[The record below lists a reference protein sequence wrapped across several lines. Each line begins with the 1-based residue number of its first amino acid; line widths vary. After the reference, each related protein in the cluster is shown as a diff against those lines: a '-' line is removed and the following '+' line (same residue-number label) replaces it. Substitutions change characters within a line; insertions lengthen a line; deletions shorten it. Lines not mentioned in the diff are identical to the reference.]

1 MSTPSRRRRAGAI
14 LRWTLRILLV
24 LLIADLLYVAA
35 IWPDWEQYARGPV
48 PKSNFIKRYEA
59 SYKEKKFP
67 KLKWQPVAIGAIPRQ
82 LQRAVLVAEDWRFY
96 RHNGF
101 DLEAIRDALD
111 YNMEKKRIVFGA
123 STISQQTAKNLFL
136 SPSRDP
142 LRKWHEIL
150 FTIGLERHLGKRR
163 ILEIYLNIAEFGRGV
178 YGVQAASLHY
188 FGVPVGSISWDQAME
203 LAATL
208 PGPRKNNPANRTRYY
223 ARHLAKLKRLAARI
237 EPAPAP
243 EDVPSAEAPAIERV
257 APPHELKPLPT
268 EEAPPQYDAPPPD
281 AEQPPPE
288 TEPPAPIEPST
299 PEPDIA
305 PPAAPEELAPPAET
319 MPPVPDRSAPPA
331 KPEPT
336 WI

>member
-1 MSTPSRRRRAGAI
+1 MNTSSRRRRAGAI

-24 LLIADLLYVAA
+24 LLIADLIYVAA
-35 IWPDWEQYARGPV
+35 IWPDWEKYANGPI

-59 SYKEKKFP
+59 NYQDKKFP
-67 KLKWQPVAIGAIPRQ
+67 KLKWQPVAISAVPRH

-188 FGVPVGSISWDQAME
+188 YGVPVAAISWDQAME

-223 ARHLAKLKRLAARI
+223 ARHLAKLKRLVARI
-237 EPAPAP
+237 EPAPP
-243 EDVPSAEAPAIERV
+243 PPDVPTAEAPSIDRV
-257 APPHELKPLPT
+257 EPLYKLQPLPK

-281 AEQPPPE
+281 AE
-288 TEPPAPIEPST
+288 PSA
-299 PEPDIA
+299 PEPEIA
-305 PPAAPEELAPPAET
+305 PPPAET
-319 MPPVPDRSAPPA
+319 LPGEPDESAPLPA
-331 KPEPT
+331 QPEPT
-336 WI
+336 WL

>member
-1 MSTPSRRRRAGAI
+1 MSTPSRRRRAGKI
-14 LRWTLRILLV
+14 LRWTFRVLLA
-24 LLIADLLYVAA
+24 LLIADLIYVAA
-35 IWPDWEQYARGPV
+35 IWPDWEQYASGPV
-48 PKSNFIKRYEA
+48 PKSSFIKRYEA
-59 SYKEKKFP
+59 TYKDKKFP
-67 KLKWQPVAIGAIPRQ
+67 RLKWQPVAIGAMPRH

-188 FGVPVGSISWDQAME
+188 FGVPVAAISWDQAME

-223 ARHLAKLKRLAARI
+223 ARHLAKLKRLFARI
-237 EPAPAP
+237 EPAPP
-243 EDVPSAEAPAIERV
+243 EVAGADVPPTDRV
-257 APPHELKPLPT
+257 EPLGKRKPLPK

-281 AEQPPPE
+281 TESPAPETEPSSPETEPPPPE
-288 TEPPAPIEPST
+288 TEIVPAPS
-299 PEPDIA
+299 A
-305 PPAAPEELAPPAET
+305 PGESAPPAET
-319 MPPVPDRSAPPA
+319 MPPEPDRSAPPA
-331 KPEPT
+331 QTDPT
-336 WI
+336 WL

>member
-1 MSTPSRRRRAGAI
+1 MSTPSRRRRAGTI
-14 LRWTLRILLV
+14 LRWTLRIILV
-24 LLIADLLYVAA
+24 VLIADLIYVAA
-35 IWPDWEQYARGPV
+35 IWPDWEQYASGPV

-67 KLKWQPVAIGAIPRQ
+67 KLKWQPVALRSIPRH

-188 FGVPVGSISWDQAME
+188 FGVPVAAISWDQAME

-223 ARHLAKLKRLAARI
+223 ARHLAKLKRLVARI
-237 EPAPAP
+237 EPAPPP
-243 EDVPSAEAPAIERV
+243 EVAGAEAPAMDRV
-257 APPHELKPLPT
+257 EPLYELKPLPK
-268 EEAPPQYDAPPPD
+268 EEAPPQFDAPPPD
-281 AEQPPPE
+281 AESSAPEAGPSSPESEIVSPPAVPE
-288 TEPPAPIEPST
+288 ESAPPTEPMP
-299 PEPDIA
+299 PEPDQS
-305 PPAAPEELAPPAET
+305 E
-319 MPPVPDRSAPPA
+319 RPPA

-336 WI
+336 WL